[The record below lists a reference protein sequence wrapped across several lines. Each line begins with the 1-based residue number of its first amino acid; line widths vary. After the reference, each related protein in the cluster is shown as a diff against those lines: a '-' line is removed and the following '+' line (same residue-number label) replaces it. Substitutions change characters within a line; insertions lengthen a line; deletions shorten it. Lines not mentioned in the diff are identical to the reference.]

1 LSELRRAKSA
11 SALISPPAEPA
22 QQLASLDKAADVED
36 WRALVATML
45 LELGV

>member
-22 QQLASLDKAADVED
+22 QQLASLFDKAADVED

-45 LELGV
+45 LQ